1 MLLCGAMDWDDPY
14 QFHPILSMLRISPDA
29 VVIIFGIAMTSQ
41 NIHRIMCTVVG
52 MLGRE
57 EIIQKLHALID
68 AVIIELRG
76 WTGESGEAH
85 RIKVYAGMSI

>member
-1 MLLCGAMDWDDPY
+1 
-14 QFHPILSMLRISPDA
+14 
-29 VVIIFGIAMTSQ
+29 MTSQ
-41 NIHRIMCTVVG
+41 NIRRIMCAVVG

-76 WTGESGEAH
+76 WMGELGEAH
-85 RIKVYAGMSI
+85 GINIYAGMSI